1 MLTGRNSCS
10 RVSSRSLFYEHESVP
25 YSCKIPRQH
34 RKHTHTQ
41 QTHTLKW
48 QRSKRNAYTTYFKW
62 DVDRRYE
69 ELLTYVYQPQSLK
82 DSLPKFF
89 ALQLYCNGLQQKQ
102 SADKTHTRTFQ
113 SLGGNAGLAEGL
125 RSATH
130 GSGCEESICLC
141 SSTSG
146 HICFFVCVYA
156 CMKALVCVCLD
167 MLNSICIFLAGRK
180 TDSQGSRTGGGGGA
194 AHTCSAQIRLICLGL
209 ASHCLPL
216 STLELPVSLPRVF
229 PSWGGWV
236 RFKMHTEYRTICF
249 FSF

>member
-1 MLTGRNSCS
+1 MDYN
-10 RVSSRSLFYEHESVP
+10 RSNLQ
-25 YSCKIPRQH
+25 I
-34 RKHTHTQ
+34 KHTLALSSHLVGMLAWQKVCVQ
-41 QTHTLKW
+41 Q
-48 QRSKRNAYTTYFKW
+48 RMEAAA
-62 DVDRRYE
+62 RRV
-69 ELLTYVYQPQSLK
+69 YVCARP
-82 DSLPKFF
+82 
-89 ALQLYCNGLQQKQ
+89 
-102 SADKTHTRTFQ
+102 H
-113 SLGGNAGLAEGL
+113 LG
-125 RSATH
+125 
-130 GSGCEESICLC
+130 IYV
-141 SSTSG
+141 
-146 HICFFVCVYA
+146 FFVCVYA

-236 RFKMHTEYRTICF
+236 LFKMHTEYRTICF